1 MRVLYL
7 VAQDQDTLETALVDA
22 GVAQWVQQPIYPE
35 PEVIINEDGTRTTVG
50 NINAKPIGTNLIFQP
65 VQGYSIDVIGFAEGY
80 VGYMC
85 NLLGE
90 FTDEQLALL
99 PSIPFPAA
107 PLRIFGGWDN
117 GEAPVIINEQSAL
130 I

>member
-7 VAQDQDTLETALVDA
+7 VAQDQATLETALVDA
-22 GVAQWVQQPIYPE
+22 GVAQWVEQPDS
-35 PEVIINEDGTRTTVG
+35 EDLV
-50 NINAKPIGTNLIFQP
+50 LQP
-65 VQGYSIDVIGFAEGY
+65 VQGYSVDTIGFAEGY

-85 NLLGE
+85 NLLGD
-90 FTDEQLALL
+90 FTDEQLVLL
-99 PSIPFPAA
+99 PAIPFPAA

-117 GEAPVIINEQSAL
+117 GEKPVIISEV